1 MIAVPTLKP
10 NPNPT
15 PCTPTMPLSP
25 LASPTS
31 QAAPRRASL
40 TVATDSASLQT
51 SAASA
56 APFSDVPRA
65 WLAVTA
71 AALTAAFDGMP
82 GTTVCA
88 ARTAGHLSTPTLA
101 AASLPTPPVH
111 LPSTP
116 AASPALLDSPYLPT
130 PMASPILDMPLRNGT
145 SGNTWLASMP
155 LMEPESPRVAAMP
168 PPAATGVPDLAVFMS
183 RLVRLSRTSL
193 ITFLVA
199 HCLLARVVAV
209 LTAQGRVRAAAPDTP
224 HRLFLAALLVA
235 GKVAD
240 PDDVVVAATSKN
252 SASNGVV
259 PPTQPASSSSAAQLA
274 TICGVYAPREIA
286 VMERVFCK
294 ALQHR
299 LHVPPA
305 QLAEHARAL
314 ITAYPALRPLGGD
327 EVVAV
332 LDAAAARVMMID

>member
-1 MIAVPTLKP
+1 MIAAPTS
-10 NPNPT
+10 NPNAT
-15 PCTPTMPLSP
+15 SCPTMPLSP

-40 TVATDSASLQT
+40 TVATDSASLQAT
-51 SAASA
+51 AVSA

-82 GTTVCA
+82 GTSSVCA
-88 ARTAGHLSTPTLA
+88 ARTATSHLGMPTLA

-111 LPSTP
+111 LPLTP
-116 AASPALLDSPYLPT
+116 AASPALLESPYLPT
-130 PMASPILDMPLRNGT
+130 PMASPILDMPYRSSA

-155 LMEPESPRVAAMP
+155 LLEPESPRVAAMP

-183 RLVRLSRTSL
+183 RLVRLSRSSL
-193 ITFLVA
+193 VTFLVA

-240 PDDVVVAATSKN
+240 PDDVVVAAASKSSTSN
-252 SASNGVV
+252 AVV
-259 PPTQPASSSSAAQLA
+259 PPPPPASSSSAAQLA

-294 ALQHR
+294 ALQYR

-314 ITAYPALRPLGGD
+314 IAAYPALRPLGGD

-332 LDAAAARVMMID
+332 LDAAAARER

>member
-1 MIAVPTLKP
+1 
-10 NPNPT
+10 
-15 PCTPTMPLSP
+15 MPLSP

-51 SAASA
+51 SASV

-88 ARTAGHLSTPTLA
+88 ARTAGHLGTPTLA

-130 PMASPILDMPLRNGT
+130 PMASPILDMPFRSGA

-155 LMEPESPRVAAMP
+155 LLEPESPRVAAMP

-193 ITFLVA
+193 VTFLVA

-240 PDDVVVAATSKN
+240 PDDVVVAASKG
-252 SASNGVV
+252 AAHREM
-259 PPTQPASSSSAAQLA
+259 PAPSSTSSAAQLA

-294 ALQHR
+294 ALQYR

-314 ITAYPALRPLGGD
+314 INAYPALRPLGGD

-332 LDAAAARVMMID
+332 LDAAAARE